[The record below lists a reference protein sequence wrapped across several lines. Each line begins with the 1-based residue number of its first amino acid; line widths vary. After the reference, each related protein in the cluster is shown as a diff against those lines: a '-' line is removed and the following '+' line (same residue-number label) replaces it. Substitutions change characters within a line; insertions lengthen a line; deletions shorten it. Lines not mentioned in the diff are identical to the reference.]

1 MKKKYKKAE
10 WLSEEVLQIN
20 EERKQVRGKAESN
33 RYTQLNAE
41 FQRIR
46 RDNKAFLNKQNKE
59 IDENNRLGKTRDFFK
74 KIGDIKG
81 KFHSRKDIIKN
92 RNSKDLREA
101 EMIKKRWQKYIEE
114 LYKKDLND
122 QGNHDGVVTHLEMDI
137 LERVVKWARGS
148 ITMNKSSGV

>member
-1 MKKKYKKAE
+1 MKKKYKKAK
-10 WLSEEVLQIN
+10 WLSEEVLQIA
-20 EERKQVRGKAESN
+20 EERKQVRGKGKSN

-46 RDNKAFLNKQNKE
+46 RDKKAFLNKQHKG
-59 IDENNRLGKTRDFFK
+59 IDQNNDWERCDLFK

-81 KFHSRKDIIKN
+81 TFHARKDIIKN

-101 EMIKKRWQKYIEE
+101 ETIKKRWQKYTEE

-122 QGNHDGVVTHLEMDI
+122 QGNHNGVVTHLEMDI
-137 LERVVKWARGS
+137 LEMAVK
-148 ITMNKSSGV
+148 